1 MIDRLAQ
8 SIIAEIEYIKTWTE
22 YGEDGRQRA
31 VQFLSAIC
39 DTLDEAFRIIMPTD
53 IFSPTDIWADMYDVF
68 RCAAKYAYD
77 EKKFRDSYNI
87 YADTDSYKQE
97 KNHLNCLYGVM
108 FDDIIENIENTEKNN
123 EMTDKK

>member
-22 YGEDGRQRA
+22 YGEAGENRA
-31 VQFLSAIC
+31 KAFLSAIC

-77 EKKFRDSYNI
+77 EKKFRDRYYNL

-97 KNHLNCLYGVM
+97 KNHLDCAYGM
-108 FDDIIENIENTEKNN
+108 TIEEIIQNIEKND
-123 EMTDKK
+123 EMTDKN